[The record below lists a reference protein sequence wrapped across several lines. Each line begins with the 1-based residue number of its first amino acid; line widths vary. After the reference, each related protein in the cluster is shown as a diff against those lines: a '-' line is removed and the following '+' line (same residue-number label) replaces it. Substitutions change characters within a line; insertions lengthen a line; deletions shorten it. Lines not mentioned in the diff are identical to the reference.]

1 METVVCALLV
11 RDDRMFLVHRR
22 PDRQWFPNVWDL
34 PGGHVES
41 GETRAAALVR
51 ELREEIGVEIEPPR
65 DEPILRLVDGLD
77 LTVWLI
83 KEWSGEVANAAPDEH
98 DSVGWFALDDALAL
112 EVADEEYRVMFRQAL
127 GPTPAS

>member
-1 METVVCALLV
+1 MVCALLV

-127 GPTPAS
+127 GTTPAS